1 MDKKNV
7 LKSKTFWVAIAML
20 LLTILTGLV
29 DVIGAKWA
37 MTAATIIMLILRTFT
52 TQAVEW
58 KFW

>member
-1 MDKKNV
+1 VDKKNV